1 MAPKG
6 GAVFFTC
13 LVLLANA
20 ASACIFIFGD
30 APNATGAR
38 PSMLKP
44 ETFFD
49 FHVLGQDWCALQP
62 ICQIDMVPPAQIHAG
77 IRCAW
82 HSPVASSR
90 PSICCFAF
98 CT

>member
-1 MAPKG
+1 MAPHRVPAYVRLSQALSWFIKMAPKG

-38 PSMLKP
+38 PSMLVSP
-44 ETFFD
+44 
-49 FHVLGQDWCALQP
+49 HSVC
-62 ICQIDMVPPAQIHAG
+62 ICT
-77 IRCAW
+77 R
-82 HSPVASSR
+82 SPLNSGTR
-90 PSICCFAF
+90 L
-98 CT
+98 